1 MQEYII
7 EASHIE
13 ELQTISNRDELD
25 KIFER
30 AKQTIVNGESV
41 ILVRKQLNGR
51 QEKYDELTTLDAL
64 SEYRK
69 QVYKYL

>member
-1 MQEYII
+1 MQEYFI

-30 AKQTIVNGESV
+30 AKHTIVNGASV
-41 ILVRKQLNGR
+41 ILVRKQPNGR
-51 QEKYDELTTLDAL
+51 EEKYDELTTLDAL
-64 SEYRK
+64 SDYRK

>member
-7 EASHIE
+7 DASHIE

-41 ILVRKQLNGR
+41 ILVRKQLNGK
-51 QEKYDELTTLDAL
+51 QEKYDELTTLDEL
-64 SEYRK
+64 SDYRK

>member
-7 EASHIE
+7 DASHIE
-13 ELQTISNRDELD
+13 ELQTISNKDELD

-41 ILVRKQLNGR
+41 ILVRKQLNGK
-51 QEKYDELTTLDAL
+51 QEKYDELTTLDEL
-64 SEYRK
+64 YDYRK

>member
-7 EASHIE
+7 DASHIE

-41 ILVRKQLNGR
+41 ILVRKQFNGK
-51 QEKYDELTTLDAL
+51 QEKYDELTTLDEL
-64 SEYRK
+64 SDYRK
-69 QVYKYL
+69 RVYKYL